1 MAENKG
7 RRMRLIFIE
16 LLVAL
21 VLLPISGLFWWWAF
35 GMGGVAVAGFVLIG
49 GAALYLVLRGVRS
62 AKRQLGQPGDDREQ

>member
-1 MAENKG
+1 
-7 RRMRLIFIE
+7 MRLIFIE